1 MPQNKT
7 RSTKQNPCY
16 NLAMTKYKCTVCG
29 HIYDP
34 SENNNIPFTD
44 LPEDWKCPVCGAS
57 KDKFVPL
64 D

>member
-1 MPQNKT
+1 
-7 RSTKQNPCY
+7 
-16 NLAMTKYKCTVCG
+16 MTKYKCTVCG